1 MYIFTLVLFAI
12 PHKTFSVRAW
22 WEVQRHLHDWFTVN
36 VKVIWEISDTPNHSG
51 ERHSTSASNISA

>member
-22 WEVQRHLHDWFTVN
+22 WEVQRHLHDWFTVD
-36 VKVIWEISDTPNHSG
+36 VKVIWEISDTPK
-51 ERHSTSASNISA
+51 